1 MFLHAQVVKCLKV
14 VLNKKPLE
22 KADHCVFSC
31 SPKQM
36 WYLNLFVGFAEV
48 CLCVP
53 GKISPSSSLGCGV
66 DVEIPFSIPGMCSS
80 ASAWRT

>member
-1 MFLHAQVVKCLKV
+1 MFLHAQAVKCLKV

-36 WYLNLFVGFAEV
+36 WYPNLFVGFVEV

-53 GKISPSSSLGCGV
+53 GESSPSPFLIYGV
-66 DVEIPFSIPGMCSS
+66 DVEIPFSMPGMCSS